1 MLTRRFYL
9 TGDLTN
15 LFYPFIQGSLEWP
28 FSEVFSAN
36 LSLWNQCKYIAFNIF
51 SCRIL
56 TVSYKMLIITGLNVT
71 IFSRQKLTS
80 LFQVQQKLKT
90 WMNSKLNFLSDF
102 FILNHSHTKVVWLH
116 IVFFGK
122 HDILHFWDNVHLL
135 KYYPVKVLQN
145 CSISF
150 SCSNQDFKFFLH

>member
-9 TGDLTN
+9 TGDMTN

-56 TVSYKMLIITGLNVT
+56 TVSYKILIITGLNVT
-71 IFSRQKLTS
+71 IFYRQKLIS
-80 LFQVQQKLKT
+80 LFQVQEKLKT
-90 WMNSKLNFLSDF
+90 CMNSKLNFLSDF
-102 FILNHSHTKVVWLH
+102 FILNHNHTKVVWLQ
-116 IVFFGK
+116 IVFFSK
-122 HDILHFWDNVHLL
+122 HDILHFWDNVRLL
-135 KYYPVKVLQN
+135 KYYPVKVLRN

-150 SCSNQDFKFFLH
+150 SCSNQDFNFFLH

>member
-9 TGDLTN
+9 TGDMTN

-56 TVSYKMLIITGLNVT
+56 TVSYKILIITGLNVT
-71 IFSRQKLTS
+71 IFYGQKLIS
-80 LFQVQQKLKT
+80 LFQVQEKLKT
-90 WMNSKLNFLSDF
+90 CMNSKLNFLSDF
-102 FILNHSHTKVVWLH
+102 FILNHNHTKVVWLQ
-116 IVFFGK
+116 IVFFSK
-122 HDILHFWDNVHLL
+122 HDILHFWDNVRLL
-135 KYYPVKVLQN
+135 KYYPVKVFRN